1 MPGLNAP
8 GKGHFGILLCDGS
21 RDVPLF
27 RDGGR
32 RDRFNDADLAGVLR
46 EGVELAR
53 KFFRF
58 EMAMYVYEAHG
69 NPAT

>member
-1 MPGLNAP
+1 M
-8 GKGHFGILLCDGS
+8 S
-21 RDVPLF
+21 LF